1 MCILYNVTGW
11 NTPVGNNDSTRR
23 TPATNMTRKVKQQTQ
38 KQKKQKSIVTIIGV
52 YRNDK
57 HKLQPIS
64 ADNPKKP

>member
-11 NTPVGNNDSTRR
+11 NTPPVITIH
-23 TPATNMTRKVKQQTQ
+23 PAGHRQQTK
-38 KQKKQKSIVTIIGV
+38 KQKKQKSIVTITGE

-64 ADNPKKP
+64 ADNPEKP